1 MPLLCL
7 AFLGTRNV
15 GQRINDSIFARSDF
29 LGFLTALAQFVSVR
43 VPVLLGSEW
52 AFQSLE
58 KIGWDAKRW
67 IVAREGR
74 KARVWELAR
83 DHHARRVMD
92 PRELPLL

>member
-1 MPLLCL
+1 M

-29 LGFLTALAQFVSVR
+29 LGFLTAVAQFISVR
-43 VPVLLGSEW
+43 VPVLLGSKW
-52 AFQSLE
+52 ASQGLE
-58 KIGWDAKRW
+58 KIGRDAKRW
-67 IVAREGR
+67 IVAREGSG
-74 KARVWELAR
+74 ARVWELAR

>member
-15 GQRINDSIFARSDF
+15 GQRINDSIFVRSDF
-29 LGFLTALAQFVSVR
+29 LGFLTALEQFVSVR
-43 VPVLLGSEW
+43 VPILLGSEW
-52 AFQSLE
+52 AFQGLE
-58 KIGWDAKRW
+58 KIGRDAKRW